1 MFLVAIYMLSY
12 LVPKNFILDI
22 FDVSSLDNEHFV
34 VLLPECT
41 KFLKECGTDIE
52 VVETWVVLK
61 MLRALGFA
69 REKLMR
75 ICSHRDPKK
84 REAWWSLSTPFGVM
98 GAPTMYRSIVR
109 Y

>member
-12 LVPKNFILDI
+12 LVI
-22 FDVSSLDNEHFV
+22 
-34 VLLPECT
+34 LLPECT

-75 ICSHRDPKK
+75 ICFHRDPEK